1 MIPQCKLREGQLV
14 VFSPSHKDLQN
25 FPFVTC
31 SYEGGGK
38 FTLYEE
44 IDLQT
49 FPSWDDF
56 RGYKV
61 VVPEGESGILLCKLG
76 VPTNLALFQLERND
90 LDMSVYAVLMR
101 GQRVHVF
108 GTDLVTKS

>member
-1 MIPQCKLREGQLV
+1 MISQCKLHEGQLV

-31 SYEGGGK
+31 SYEGEGK
-38 FTLYEE
+38 FTLYER

-56 RGYKV
+56 KGYKV
-61 VVPEGESGILLCKLG
+61 VVSDGESGILLCNLG
-76 VPTNLALFQLERND
+76 VPVNLSLFQLERKD
-90 LDMSVYAVLMR
+90 LNLCVYTVLMR

-108 GTDLVTKS
+108 GADLITKS